1 MRRSGL
7 CEKKAFT
14 LVEVL
19 VAVSLMGL
27 VATVAVGPLVALVV
41 RLEAVQADYAG
52 ETALSAA
59 AQAIASDCRQIL
71 PQEGKIA
78 FRSIRRDLIGSRRA
92 DVLLF
97 WTGAP
102 LARKQPAATEVF
114 AVLEP
119 GLFRES
125 VKPGLYRWT
134 LPGVM
139 PEEVFAER
147 LDPAAGTLLVKN
159 ADLFAIRVFDG
170 KEWVE
175 DYSGPLPPGISIQIG
190 RKGENGTHVDTL
202 AAF

>member
-1 MRRSGL
+1 MRRNEL
-7 CEKKAFT
+7 FERKAFT

-19 VAVSLMGL
+19 VAVGLMGI
-27 VATVAVGPLVALVV
+27 VAAVAIGPLVALVV

-52 ETALSAA
+52 ETALSTAA
-59 AQAIASDCRQIL
+59 RAIASDCRQIL

-78 FRSIRRDLIGSRRA
+78 FRAIRRDLLGNRRT

-102 LARKQPAATEVF
+102 LTRKQPAATE
-114 AVLEP
+114 AYSILEP
-119 GLFRES
+119 GPFRES
-125 VKPGLYRWT
+125 IKPGLYRWT
-134 LPGVM
+134 LPGVT
-139 PEEVFAER
+139 PEEVFVDR

-170 KEWVE
+170 KDWVE

-190 RKGENGTHVDTL
+190 RGGGSVTHVDTL

>member
-1 MRRSGL
+1 MRRNALFGR
-7 CEKKAFT
+7 KAFT

-19 VAVSLMGL
+19 VAVGLMGI
-27 VATVAVGPLVALVV
+27 VAAVAIGPLVALVA

-52 ETALSAA
+52 ETALSNAA
-59 AQAIASDCRQIL
+59 RAIASDCRQIL
-71 PQEGKIA
+71 PQEGKFA
-78 FRSIRRDLIGSRRA
+78 FRSIRRDLVGNRRT

-102 LARKQPAATEVF
+102 LARKQPAATE
-114 AVLEP
+114 AYSILEP
-119 GLFRES
+119 GPFRES
-125 VKPGLYRWT
+125 IKPGLYRWT
-134 LPGVM
+134 LPGVT
-139 PEEVFAER
+139 PEEIFADR

-190 RKGENGTHVDTL
+190 RGGGNVTHVDTL
-202 AAF
+202 APF

>member
-19 VAVSLMGL
+19 VAVGLMGL
-27 VATVAVGPLVALVV
+27 MATVAVGPLVALVV

-59 AQAIASDCRQIL
+59 ARAIASDCRQIL

-78 FRSIRRDLIGSRRA
+78 FRSIRRDLLGSRRA

-102 LARKQPAATEVF
+102 LARKQPAATEAF
-114 AVLEP
+114 AVLE
-119 GLFRES
+119 
-125 VKPGLYRWT
+125 PGLYRWT

-170 KEWVE
+170 KVWVE

-190 RKGENGTHVDTL
+190 RKGENVTHVDTL

>member
-1 MRRSGL
+1 MRRNGL
-7 CEKKAFT
+7 CTGKAFT

-19 VAVSLMGL
+19 VAVCLMGIL
-27 VATVAVGPLVALVV
+27 AAVAVGPLVALVV
-41 RLEAVQADYAG
+41 RLEAVQDDYAA

-59 AQAIASDCRQIL
+59 ARTIASDCRQIL
-71 PQEGKIA
+71 PQEGESA
-78 FRSIRRDLIGSRRA
+78 FRCIRRDLIGNRRT
-92 DVLLF
+92 DVLLS

-102 LARKQPAATEVF
+102 LARKQPAATEVY
-114 AVLEP
+114 AILEP
-119 GLFRES
+119 GPFRES

-134 LPGVM
+134 MPGVM
-139 PEEVFAER
+139 PEEVFTER
-147 LDPAAGTLLVKN
+147 LDPAAGTLVVKN

-190 RKGENGTHVDTL
+190 RKGENVTHVDTL

>member
-1 MRRSGL
+1 MRRNGL
-7 CEKKAFT
+7 CVRKAFT

-19 VAVSLMGL
+19 VAVGLVGL

-52 ETALSAA
+52 ESALSAA
-59 AQAIASDCRQIL
+59 ALAIASDCRQIL
-71 PQEGKIA
+71 PQEGKNA
-78 FRSIRRDLIGSRRA
+78 FRSIRRDLVGNRRT
-92 DVLLF
+92 DVLFF

-102 LARKQPAATEVF
+102 LARKQPAATEIY
-114 AVLEP
+114 AILEP
-119 GLFRES
+119 GPFREIA
-125 VKPGLYRWT
+125 KPGLYRWT
-134 LPGVM
+134 MPGLM
-139 PEEVFAER
+139 PEEVFPER
-147 LDPAAGTLLVKN
+147 LDPAAGTLVVKN

-190 RKGENGTHVDTL
+190 RKGENVTHVDTL